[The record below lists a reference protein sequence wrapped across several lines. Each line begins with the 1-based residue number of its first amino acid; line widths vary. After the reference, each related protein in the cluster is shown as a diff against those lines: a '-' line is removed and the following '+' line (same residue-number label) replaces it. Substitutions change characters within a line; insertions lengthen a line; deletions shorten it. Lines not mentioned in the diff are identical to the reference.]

1 MTKKICL
8 QQWQGNC
15 YPSGVTATAP
25 PIQLIYNFFQKQK
38 ERKLTLVKQ
47 GLFFCIFR
55 YTFLSFMFLLL
66 NVKKKRKSHEK
77 LSFEL
82 LFHPHSFFSVIPKTK
97 GAVNDKNW
105 MKNSAKEIKWSLN
118 LDNSIVKTALTYKF

>member
-1 MTKKICL
+1 MTKKNL
-8 QQWQGNC
+8 FTTMTGYC
-15 YPSGVTATAP
+15 YPSDVTATAP

-55 YTFLSFMFLLL
+55 YTLLSFMFLLL

-105 MKNSAKEIKWSLN
+105 MKNSAKEIK
-118 LDNSIVKTALTYKF
+118 

>member
-1 MTKKICL
+1 MRQKKLIESLMTKKNL
-8 QQWQGNC
+8 FTTMTGYC

-55 YTFLSFMFLLL
+55 YTLLSFMFLLL
-66 NVKKKRKSHEK
+66 NVKKKKEK
-77 LSFEL
+77 IPWKTQFWAYFPPSLL
-82 LFHPHSFFSVIPKTK
+82 LFRDSKDQRCCKWQKLDEEFRKRNKMIPK
-97 GAVNDKNW
+97 
-105 MKNSAKEIKWSLN
+105 LR
-118 LDNSIVKTALTYKF
+118 

>member
-1 MTKKICL
+1 M
-8 QQWQGNC
+8 
-15 YPSGVTATAP
+15 
-25 PIQLIYNFFQKQK
+25 
-38 ERKLTLVKQ
+38 
-47 GLFFCIFR
+47 
-55 YTFLSFMFLLL
+55 
-66 NVKKKRKSHEK
+66 EK